1 MKIASPR
8 LLFALFLMLLPF
20 GATQAHAQVRQLAEL
35 TASDG
40 AAFDEFGFSVAISG
54 NTAVVGVP
62 KLLLGGEAAAY
73 VFVKSGTT
81 WKQVAE
87 LQDGVSND
95 ELGFSVSISG
105 DANTIVA
112 GAPNSAS
119 DGTVYVFVKPAGG
132 WQDTPPTATLTVA
145 GGQVHFGDSVAI
157 SSDGTTIVAGV
168 DGEGGVGLGA
178 AYVFVE
184 PEGGWVNM
192 TNPTATLTSSSGF
205 EVGYSVALSG
215 NTIVAGEANT
225 GNLEAAYVF
234 VKPAGGWVST
244 TQPNATLTASDE
256 TIVDAFGY
264 SVAISGNT
272 AVVGAPFHPLGKP
285 GAAYVFV
292 EPHGGWKSM
301 TQTAELTLASTHTL
315 LLGQAVAAEGGLILV
330 GAPDDPIG
338 HNNMQGAVFGYVKP
352 PSGWVNSSTPVG
364 SVTSSHGAADDL
376 FGDAIA
382 VNGTIAVI
390 GAPQHQVNGQTYQG
404 AAYVF
409 GEL

>member
-1 MKIASPR
+1 MKGTALVLIAACW
-8 LLFALFLMLLPF
+8 LALSLP
-20 GATQAHAQVRQLAEL
+20 ANARRVVQLAEL

-40 AAFDEFGFSVAISG
+40 AGFDEFGISVAVSG
-54 NTAVVGVP
+54 ETVVVGAP
-62 KLLLGGEAAAY
+62 KPIEGGEAAAY

-87 LQDGVSND
+87 LQDGVIND

-119 DGTVYVFVKPAGG
+119 DGTVYVFEKPAGG
-132 WQDTPPTATLTVA
+132 WRDTPPTATLTVA

-157 SSDGTTIVAGV
+157 SSDGTTIVAGA

-178 AYVFVE
+178 AYVFVQ

-205 EVGYSVALSG
+205 EVGYSVAMSG
-215 NTIVAGEANT
+215 NMIVAGEANT

-234 VKPAGGWVST
+234 VKPAGGWMST

-256 TIVDAFGY
+256 SRVDGFST
-264 SVAISGNT
+264 SVAVSGNT
-272 AVVGAPFHPLGKP
+272 VVVGAPFHPNFKP

-292 EPHGGWKSM
+292 KPPGGWRNM

-315 LLGQAVAAEGGLILV
+315 LLGQAVAAEGNMVLV
-330 GAPDDPIG
+330 GAPFDPIG
-338 HNNMQGAVFGYVKP
+338 QNNGQGAVFGYLKP
-352 PSGWVNSSTPVG
+352 PGGWANSSMPAG
-364 SVTSSHGAADDL
+364 SVTSSDGAAEDG
-376 FGDAIA
+376 FGHAIA
-382 VNGTIAVI
+382 VSGNVAAI
-390 GAPQHQVNGQTYQG
+390 GAPQHSVNGQTDQG

-409 GEL
+409 GAQ